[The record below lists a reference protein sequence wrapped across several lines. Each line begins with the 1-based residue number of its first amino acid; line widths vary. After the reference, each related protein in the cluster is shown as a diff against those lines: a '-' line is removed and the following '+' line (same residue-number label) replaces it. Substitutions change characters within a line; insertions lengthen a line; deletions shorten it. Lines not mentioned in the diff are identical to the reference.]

1 MWNGEKTNDVYG
13 YGVVVGSGP
22 SDWDIQHSVDE
33 RAAARARKDW
43 KESDRIRDELAKV
56 GVLLKGR
63 QRSKDWEP
71 NHHLGA
77 RAVTACPQPKLA
89 MRPLLPADV
98 PLLAEIF
105 RASIEELTADDYSEA
120 QREAWAAT
128 ADDEQ
133 EFGARLSGALTLV
146 ATFGG
151 AAVGFA
157 SLADNRRID
166 MLYVHPAA
174 AGQGAGAMLC
184 DALEKL
190 AAARGT
196 KELEVEASD
205 SARRF
210 FDKRGFV
217 AKTRNTISLAGEWL
231 ANTTMVKPLAAGKG
245 SA

>member
-1 MWNGEKTNDVYG
+1 M
-13 YGVVVGSGP
+13 
-22 SDWDIQHSVDE
+22 IL
-33 RAAARARKDW
+33 R
-43 KESDRIRDELAKV
+43 
-56 GVLLKGR
+56 
-63 QRSKDWEP
+63 
-71 NHHLGA
+71 
-77 RAVTACPQPKLA
+77 PQPKLA
-89 MRPLLPADV
+89 MRPLLPTDV

-120 QREAWAAT
+120 QQAAWTET
-128 ADDEQ
+128 AEDEE

-157 SLADNRRID
+157 SLANNSRID

-190 AAARGT
+190 AAARGS

-205 SARRF
+205 NARRF
-210 FDKRGFV
+210 FEKRGFV
-217 AKTRNTISLAGEWL
+217 AKTRNTISLADEWL
-231 ANTTMVKPLAAGKG
+231 ANTTMVKPLAAGEG